1 MKMNSFEY
9 CIPTRIIFGADTV
22 SGIGELVKGFG
33 KKVLLISYSKASL
46 EKYGIYDT
54 VLTSL
59 GASGVDVVEFYGVKP
74 NPVIS
79 HVREGVNLSKKEKV
93 DVVLAIGG
101 GSVIDEAKVIAAGAL
116 SEADP
121 WDFFEGKAEVN
132 SALPILTILTIP
144 ATSSEMNSGAVISNE
159 EKQRKDGFF
168 SPFFFPKISVLDPTV
183 TYTIPLK
190 QTAYSA
196 ADIISHLLEG
206 YLTHRDDWAPFQDGL
221 IELMIRTVIDSTERI
236 IKDQKDFHA
245 RASMMWVGSFAWS
258 GFPVAG
264 VGPIGFPIHMFGHTL
279 SALYDLPHGAAMSV
293 IIPGWMEYDCGLDN
307 KKYIQFAKNVFGI
320 TADTEQAAA
329 KAGIEALRDWFVRI
343 GTPTTFKAAGI
354 PTDELDKMA
363 DNAMVTAQAWG
374 MGDWYTKEKIIEIYS
389 MTIG

>member
-1 MKMNSFEY
+1 MDSFEY
-9 CIPTRIIFGADTV
+9 GIPTKIIFGADTV
-22 SGIGELVKGFG
+22 SGIGEHVKDFG
-33 KKVLLISYSKASL
+33 KKALLVSYGKGSL

-54 VLTSL
+54 IIASL
-59 GASGVDVVEFYGVKP
+59 GAADVEVVEFYGVKP

-79 HVREGVNLSKKEKV
+79 HIREGVSLAKKEKV
-93 DVVLAIGG
+93 DVVLAVGG

-116 SEADP
+116 SDADP
-121 WDFFEGKAEVN
+121 WDFFEGKAEVKA
-132 SALPILTILTIP
+132 ALPILTILTIP

-159 EKQRKDGFF
+159 EKLRKDGFF

-183 TYTIPLK
+183 TYSIPLK

-206 YLTHRDDWAPFQDGL
+206 YLTHRDEWSPFQDGL

-245 RASMMWVGSFAWS
+245 RASMMWVGSLAWS

-264 VGPIGFPIHMFGHTL
+264 LGPIGFPIHMFGHTL

-293 IIPGWMEYDCGLDN
+293 IIPGWMQYDCSMDN

-320 TADTEQAAA
+320 TASDDQAAA
-329 KAGIEALRDWFVRI
+329 KEGIEALRDWFVKI

-363 DNAMVTAQAWG
+363 DNALVTAQAWG
-374 MGDWYTKEKIIEIYS
+374 MGDWYAKEKVIEIYS
-389 MTIG
+389 MSIV